1 MQLSVLPLIKDFN
14 AYFDFDEYCTVTFDE
29 VYKEFIITQ
38 MKNKEHITDVI
49 NGKTRSEYRTFH
61 INRLKSNR
69 EEAIKHLNVLK
80 QNPKLV
86 PQNNISTPIADPF
99 EILGF
104 TDKTDVQLKVEKHSE
119 WMKYYGNYAYSCSC
133 GAGKTLA
140 GIYVMYKLQC
150 KTLIISS
157 RNAVNDQWLRLIE
170 TLYPNLIIRTKK
182 GTFKNGKRVPKVLQP
197 DVCIFSPQYLKNKL
211 DYDFDASLIIYDEV
225 HSLLS
230 KEFIK
235 VLLFPLLK
243 VNSGKWNELPYMVAL
258 SATYPSNSTQ
268 VGKEA
273 NTRINKLFGSVF
285 KFPSIVT
292 RIPVKVWDYRDH
304 YEAFDK
310 SGNVVKGEQARGSF
324 DNKYEPLDDFETIKY
339 FCDKIR
345 EEGRI
350 KICPEYKGIIMT
362 YTINSSLYA
371 ALYAHRFWNCDVV
384 LVRAA
389 DESCLLLEKDKN
401 MDFEFNTGVTLSC
414 LRNNVGVWC
423 DYKDVVDRCSVIA
436 GTVQRLKEGFSVQ
449 NITWGIC
456 TKFVYNTIPRVQI
469 LGRIRRNSND
479 EELNNHER
487 IFYVCSAQVPTTIG
501 IPHYR
506 GKHRILY
513 DFATERMIFK
523 EENYVRI

>member
-1 MQLSVLPLIKDFN
+1 MNLSALRLIKSFDN
-14 AYFDFDEYCTVTFDE
+14 YVDFDEECSITFDE
-29 VYKEFIITQ
+29 VYKEFISKQ
-38 MKNKEHITDVI
+38 SKNKEHVIDVI
-49 NGKTRSEYRTFH
+49 DGKMRSEFRTFCH
-61 INRLKSNR
+61 DYVKKDKEKAVALLQI
-69 EEAIKHLNVLK
+69 LK
-80 QNPKLV
+80 QNPKQVARDNLSMHI
-86 PQNNISTPIADPF
+86 PDPF
-99 EILGF
+99 ELLGY
-104 TDKTDVQLKVEKHSE
+104 TEKTDVQMKVEQHAN
-119 WMKYYGNYAYSCSC
+119 WMQYYGNYAYSCSC

-157 RNAVNDQWLRLIE
+157 RNAVNDQWLCLIE

-182 GTFKNGKRVPKVLQP
+182 GNFKNGKRVPNTLNP

-211 DYDFDASLIIYDEV
+211 DYNFDASLIIYDEV

-235 VLLFPLLK
+235 VLLFPLMK
-243 VNSGKWNELPYMVAL
+243 VNCGTWSEIPFMIAL
-258 SATYPSNSTQ
+258 SATYPSNSTHL
-268 VGKEA
+268 GKEA
-273 NTRINKLFGSVF
+273 NVRINRLFGRVF

-310 SGNVVKGEQARGSF
+310 SGQTLKGEQARGSF
-324 DNKYEPLDDFETIKY
+324 DHKYEPLDDFESVKY
-339 FCDKIR
+339 FCEKIKN
-345 EEGRI
+345 EGKI
-350 KICPEYKGIIMT
+350 DICPEYKGIIMT
-362 YTINSSLYA
+362 YTINSSVYA
-371 ALYAHRFWNCDVV
+371 ALFAHKFWNCNVV
-384 LVRAA
+384 LVRAT
-389 DESCLLLEKDKN
+389 DESCLLLEKDKDL
-401 MDFEFNTGVTLSC
+401 DFTFNTGVTMSNLQ
-414 LRNNVGVWC
+414 NIGTWC
-423 DYKDVVDRCSVIA
+423 DYKDVVDRCCIIA

-479 EELNNHER
+479 EALNNHER

-501 IPHYR
+501 IPFYK
-506 GKHRILY
+506 GKHRITY
-513 DFATERMIFK
+513 DFATEKLIFE